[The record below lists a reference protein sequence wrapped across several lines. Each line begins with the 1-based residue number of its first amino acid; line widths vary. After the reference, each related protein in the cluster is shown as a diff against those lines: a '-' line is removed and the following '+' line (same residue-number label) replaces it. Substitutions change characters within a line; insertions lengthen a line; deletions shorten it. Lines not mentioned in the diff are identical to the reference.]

1 MALCLKHRVRYDY
14 SIGAHLGAIQDW
26 VQLPT
31 KEEMDIYRKKISK
44 PSFKQ
49 LTFTSST
56 WGILG
61 KAPQLSKLEIKRW

>member
-1 MALCLKHRVRYDY
+1 MALCLKHRVRYEY
-14 SIGAHLGAIQDW
+14 SIGAHLGTIQDW

-44 PSFKQ
+44 PSLEQ

-56 WGILG
+56 WG
-61 KAPQLSKLEIKRW
+61 KAPKISKLEIKRW

>member
-1 MALCLKHRVRYDY
+1 MALCLKHRVRYEY

-31 KEEMDIYRKKISK
+31 KEEMDVHRKKISK
-44 PSFKQ
+44 PSLEQ

-56 WGILG
+56 WG
-61 KAPQLSKLEIKRW
+61 KVPQLSKLEIKRW